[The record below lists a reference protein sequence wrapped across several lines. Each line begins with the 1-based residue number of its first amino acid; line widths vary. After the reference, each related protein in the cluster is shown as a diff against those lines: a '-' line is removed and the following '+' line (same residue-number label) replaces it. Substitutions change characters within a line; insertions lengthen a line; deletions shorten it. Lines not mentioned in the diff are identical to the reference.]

1 MMKSYTIEVGHTY
14 FTGYG
19 KTVAEAK
26 ANAQKEAL
34 LVKWGMK
41 PFKA

>member
-1 MMKSYTIEVGHTY
+1 MMKSYSVKVGNTY

-19 KTVAEAK
+19 KTVEEAK
-26 ANAQKEAL
+26 VNAQKEAL

-41 PFKA
+41 PFKG